1 MSWSPAGGVRQTYL
15 DAWSKHFGEHYFE
28 FHRCGI
34 AFIGINAQLL
44 GSGLP
49 LESVQR
55 EWLKE
60 KVSQFSSDRIFLFSH
75 YPPFLLDEEEN
86 EHYDNLGDQGRQ
98 EILELIETHSIEAL
112 FAGHVH
118 HFWYNCYKNC
128 SCYLLPSTAFTR
140 QDYSE
145 MFRVSPTA
153 DFGRNDR
160 AKLGYLLV
168 HVYEDGHDFE
178 LIRCDGRESEG
189 TSVAKKPICR
199 IDSVSPRSNQ
209 FPVMGFDLRH
219 DWQER
224 VQIPPSG
231 GLDEFDRK
239 IVRNDYAMLALWEMG
254 VQRLRIPFTDL
265 VEDVRRKRVDEL
277 VQLGF
282 RFTLFSTLPTDFD
295 VLRKVFDHAHL
306 IDSWEISGHLEE
318 SICWAGEIESMPV
331 DHKIQLFFSPLRGK
345 TDIVSTGQ
353 TYYHVINH
361 GFTAGELES
370 ERLRKLDALKTCF
383 DGIVF
388 RCGIADSVT
397 ETIQL
402 AIRMQ
407 REFGL
412 LSSVHLRISDDNPA
426 SLHDDDTAVHNRL
439 TEAMVH
445 AWASGFDR
453 IFCDTLTDSDRG
465 YFPRKGLLDREYNP
479 RAGARLVKVL
489 HALFCGL
496 GNCRSL
502 ELTSEN
508 SGLLKL
514 SSTAEFGSFIMLL
527 LPAADLDRSRHT
539 DELVDVEAY
548 WLNWTDGSFSQQFT
562 HQDTL
567 PLVRVKSDYLR
578 SLKNN

>member
-1 MSWSPAGGVRQTYL
+1 MQKHFPGDRLFSFAVISDTHLNQDELGTDSPFEVNQLANRRLRYVIEELNTRDIEHVIHLGDVVHPVPSKRDSYAEASERFFELVRNLEHDLYIIPGNHDVGDKLMSWSPAGGVRQTYL

-331 DHKIQLFFSPLRGK
+331 DHKIQLFFSPLRG
-345 TDIVSTGQ
+345 
-353 TYYHVINH
+353 
-361 GFTAGELES
+361 
-370 ERLRKLDALKTCF
+370 
-383 DGIVF
+383 
-388 RCGIADSVT
+388 
-397 ETIQL
+397 
-402 AIRMQ
+402 
-407 REFGL
+407 
-412 LSSVHLRISDDNPA
+412 
-426 SLHDDDTAVHNRL
+426 
-439 TEAMVH
+439 
-445 AWASGFDR
+445 
-453 IFCDTLTDSDRG
+453 
-465 YFPRKGLLDREYNP
+465 
-479 RAGARLVKVL
+479 
-489 HALFCGL
+489 
-496 GNCRSL
+496 
-502 ELTSEN
+502 
-508 SGLLKL
+508 
-514 SSTAEFGSFIMLL
+514 
-527 LPAADLDRSRHT
+527 
-539 DELVDVEAY
+539 
-548 WLNWTDGSFSQQFT
+548 
-562 HQDTL
+562 
-567 PLVRVKSDYLR
+567 
-578 SLKNN
+578 